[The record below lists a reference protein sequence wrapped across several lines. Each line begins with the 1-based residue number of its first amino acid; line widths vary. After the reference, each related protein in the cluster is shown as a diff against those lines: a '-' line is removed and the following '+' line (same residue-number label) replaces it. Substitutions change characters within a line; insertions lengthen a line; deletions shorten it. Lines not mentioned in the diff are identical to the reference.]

1 MKVLAVLGANLHL
14 LAVIGWKVLD
24 RFHIGGAFAISPHGV
39 GIAVGYLCGSLVFMH
54 EGPKRGV
61 SEEQVSSLV
70 LWGLIGSIIGA
81 RLGYVLAH
89 LNQFNSVVGVLE
101 VYKGGISLVGGI
113 VGWLVAS
120 IPVVRRGHIKAA
132 DAFDAAAMPLALGI
146 VIGRV
151 GDLIIGD
158 HLGKPTDWL
167 LAWQYHGGNLAGYDC
182 TSGATGCI
190 APLYGGHQQVITTH
204 GATLFGPDG
213 SVLGRGIGVHQT
225 ALYDF
230 LLTMGLVL
238 FLLWLMRTSHHRGVL
253 ACVFGIWYSAGRE
266 WTDFLRVE
274 RRFYGLTGSQWACLV
289 AIVVCTFLLVRWRI
303 QDGRGSPQGESSP
316 ADSSGDEAT
325 TEAGPATPPQIAP
338 PDPA

>member
-1 MKVLAVLGANLHL
+1 MKALAVLGADLHL

-24 RFHIGGAFAISPHGV
+24 RFHVGGAFAISPHGV
-39 GIAVGYLCGSLVFMH
+39 GIAIGYLCGSLIFMY
-54 EGPKRGV
+54 EGPKRGI
-61 SEEQVSSLV
+61 SEEHVSSLV
-70 LWGLIGSIIGA
+70 LWGLIGSIVGA
-81 RLGYVLAH
+81 RVGYVLAH
-89 LNQFNSVVGVLE
+89 LNQFHSVVDVLA
-101 VYKGGISLVGGI
+101 VYRGGISLVGGI
-113 VGWLVAS
+113 IGWLVAS
-120 IPVVRRGHIKAA
+120 IPVVRRGHFKAA
-132 DAFDAAAMPLALGI
+132 DAFDAAAMPLAVGI

-182 TSGATGCI
+182 SSGVQGCL
-190 APLYGGHQQVITTH
+190 APLYGGHQQVITTRA
-204 GATLFGPDG
+204 ATLFGPDG
-213 SVLGRGIGVHQT
+213 SVLGRGVGVHQT

-238 FLLWLMRTSHHRGVL
+238 FLLWLMRTRHHSGVL

-289 AIVVCTFLLVRWRI
+289 AIAVCVFLLVRWRI
-303 QDGRGSPQGESSP
+303 QDGRGSPQ
-316 ADSSGDEAT
+316 
-325 TEAGPATPPQIAP
+325 AGPPPDALEGEAAGDAGAAAPPQVTP